1 MSIPTPIRVAAAQA
15 ALNQYLDDAGITNP
29 LDRYTAL
36 QRQIAMTWLQQLQRA
51 GLATDLDVFD
61 IIAGKGELS
70 AQLIWQLPQNVGQ
83 GEYRPSEIA
92 TGEVQP

>member
-15 ALNQYLDDAGITNP
+15 ALNQYLDDAGITAP

-70 AQLIWQLPQNVGQ
+70 AQLQNIGQ